1 MTHLS
6 PVSVAADAKA
16 LVDCCGSS
24 TCSSPKAQVSLASL
38 VVMCLS
44 QKELKVLCLNNYWLK
59 FSDCAVY
66 TTVGLQHILLRIS
79 HDLTQNIYA

>member
-1 MTHLS
+1 MQRPWLTAVDPPPAAHERPRCPWPLS
-6 PVSVAADAKA
+6 WSCACP
-16 LVDCCGSS
+16 
-24 TCSSPKAQVSLASL
+24 
-38 VVMCLS
+38 

-79 HDLTQNIYA
+79 HDLTQNIYAWPCLKNN